1 MKIKTVNICL
11 MVLTIGTA
19 GVAGALAWGLF
30 SGEYAGVTVLN
41 VFRIA
46 HPGYAYDGE
55 KFVWCP
61 GVEHPHHAH
70 VYAAAV
76 ENAWK
81 CKDGYMF
88 ASADDF
94 EVKWIGGMF
103 VGARDYVKTGSRLDE
118 YFMRKKCDQCA
129 GTGKIEIDCAACDGK
144 GVLRCKVDCASCH
157 KGLHVCRECYGGK
170 EVLCTGRRGD
180 APCGGKCNAHGCR
193 NGKYDSGN
201 WGVFF
206 NSFASYLPSCSS
218 CKGGGTC
225 DKCQGTR
232 KYSCIACD
240 ENGQVKCR
248 ECKGSGSVEK
258 VATCNECNGS
268 KSFQLCCPKCEGV
281 GFRWECG
288 EPSAIDVRCVEKM

>member
-94 EVKWIGGMF
+94 EVKWVGGMF
-103 VGARDYVKTGSRLDE
+103 VGARDYVKTGSRPDE
-118 YFMRKKCDQCA
+118 YLVRQKCDQCA
-129 GTGKIEIDCAACDGK
+129 GTGKIEIDCAACNGK
-144 GVLRCKVDCASCH
+144 GTLHCTEDCVICR
-157 KGLHVCRECYGGK
+157 KGRHVCRECFGKK
-170 EVLCTGRRGD
+170 EVLCMGRNGNVH
-180 APCGGKCNAHGCR
+180 CGGRCNSYGCK
-193 NGKYDSGN
+193 NGKRDLDSMIADFIVNGSSN
-201 WGVFF
+201 P
-206 NSFASYLPSCSS
+206 NCSYCNGS
-218 CKGGGTC
+218 GMC
-225 DKCQGTR
+225 DKCHGKR
-232 KYSCIACD
+232 KYTCEICAEDGFAMC
-240 ENGQVKCR
+240 GV
-248 ECKGSGSVEK
+248 CKGKGTVEK
-258 VATCNECNGS
+258 MATCHECNGS
-268 KSFQLCCPKCEGV
+268 KFFHLSCPKCEGA

-288 EPSAIDVRCVEKM
+288 EPSAIDIRCVEKM